1 MVEMRVLSA
10 AVMPM
15 LWIQIILALFTVQYR
30 GASLTTEQKVEMYHM
45 VNAFLQESNFYLTTY
60 ETGGNVRININPQ
73 KN

>member
-1 MVEMRVLSA
+1 MRVLSA

-60 ETGGNVRININPQ
+60 ETGGNVRININSQ

>member
-1 MVEMRVLSA
+1 MRVLSA

-30 GASLTTEQKVEMYHM
+30 GASLTTEQKVEMYYM